1 MKCPGGK
8 LLTNSNVV
16 SLFQA
21 CFRIGHY
28 QTDRGKGMSG
38 AAATGHASP
47 YSGSLTCTACSL
59 SVLPSETL
67 QRLAWL

>member
-1 MKCPGGK
+1 MHFAQVLLACMKCPGGK

-38 AAATGHASP
+38 AAATRHPLP
-47 YSGSLTCTACSL
+47 YIGS
-59 SVLPSETL
+59 
-67 QRLAWL
+67 